1 MTTSFHL
8 YLRTDKQK
16 KNGEYPLYLRITHN
30 RKHRYISTGVSILEK
45 HWNEDKEIIR
55 KSHRNSSV
63 LNEIL
68 KNKIDEAQKAQSE
81 LSKTGKESAKSIKER
96 LHTSQKADFFEIGD
110 QLLKDLEKSKKLFA
124 IKNTKVVLKKL
135 ERFEGERSLPLKKMD
150 TTYLEKFERFLKTE
164 YDNSDTTIN
173 KNFEVLRKGIRMAVS
188 SHLMSEDPFLHF
200 NGVKRKPPKEKTKL
214 SMDQIKTIE
223 ELNLKTSSW
232 LWDTRNAFLFSFYSG
247 GIRFGDVCCLK
258 WANVKNGRL
267 SYQMNK
273 NQKTFS
279 TELNKFQLDILALY
293 SGNVNE
299 YIFPFLSKDKDLSD
313 PMELRRDIGSKNVV
327 INKNLKILAK
337 LVNKK
342 LKKETSTNIPQIEGT
357 LSFHVSRHSFAQHAV
372 ESGLDVYE
380 LMQTLRHSKLET
392 TQKYLKSLDGE
403 LADKAMKKVF

>member
-16 KNGEYPLYLRITHN
+16 KNGEYPIYLRITHN

-45 HWNEDKEIIR
+45 HWNEDKELIR
-55 KSHRNSSV
+55 KNHRNSSA

-68 KNKIDEAQKAQSE
+68 KVKIDEAQKVQSE

-96 LHTSQKADFFEIGD
+96 LHTTQKADFFEVSD

-124 IKNTKVVLKKL
+124 IKTTKVVLKKL

-164 YDNSDTTIN
+164 YGNSDTTIN
-173 KNFEVLRKGIRMAVS
+173 KNFEVLRKGIHMAVN
-188 SHLMSEDPFLHF
+188 SHLMSEDPFLYF
-200 NGVKRKPPKEKTKL
+200 NGAKRKPPKEKTKL
-214 SMDQIKTIE
+214 SMDQIKVLEKLDLETG
-223 ELNLKTSSW
+223 SW

-258 WANVKNGRL
+258 WGNIKNGRL

-273 NQKTFS
+273 NQKSFS
-279 TELNKFQLDILALY
+279 TELNKHQSDILSLY
-293 SGNVNE
+293 SGDANQ
-299 YIFPFLSKDKDLSD
+299 YIFPFLSDDKDLSD
-313 PMELRRDIGSKNVV
+313 PMELRRDISSNNAVV
-327 INKNLKILAK
+327 NKNLKILAK

-342 LKKETSTNIPQIEGT
+342 LKKENSNIPQIDGS